1 MSCQI
6 SRHYHAESQLPA
18 PRYRVLLAEDDAAM
32 RTMVADALRRDGH
45 LVRELRSGG
54 ELLSELA
61 SELLHERSLEMADL
75 IVSDVRMPGVTGL
88 EVLAGLRHAHW
99 ATPFIL
105 ITAFGDAATHAEA
118 HRLGAAVFDKPF
130 DLADLRTA
138 VFNLARPS
146 ESSAPIRKAP

>member
-1 MSCQI
+1 MPYQV
-6 SRHYHAESQLPA
+6 SRHCHPESQLPA
-18 PRYRVLLAEDDAAM
+18 PHYRILLAEDDAAM
-32 RTMVADALRRDGH
+32 RTLVAGTLRRDGH
-45 LVRELRSGG
+45 LVRELRNGG

-61 SELLHERSLEMADL
+61 NELLHERSLEMADL
-75 IVSDVRMPGVTGL
+75 IVSDVKMPGVTGI

-130 DLADLRTA
+130 DLDDLRTA
-138 VFNLARPS
+138 VFNLTRPLY
-146 ESSAPIRKAP
+146 